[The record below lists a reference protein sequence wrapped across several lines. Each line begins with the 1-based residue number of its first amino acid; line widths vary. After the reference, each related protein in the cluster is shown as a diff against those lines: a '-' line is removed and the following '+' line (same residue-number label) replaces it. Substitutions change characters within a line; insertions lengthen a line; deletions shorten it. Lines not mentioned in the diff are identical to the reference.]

1 MTFMALPDDRST
13 VRHRLMPAG
22 ERAGPVT
29 FETFRDFRL
38 PVAV

>member
-1 MTFMALPDDRST
+1 MGKQDRCAI
-13 VRHRLMPAG
+13 RHRSMPAG

-29 FETFRDFRL
+29 FETFRGFRF